1 MRSLAVFLIAT
12 LVAPAQQAPV
22 SPAAPSQP
30 APVQPGTP
38 APAQPAPQP
47 SATAQP
53 PVGAGADARMNFAVQ
68 DASAPWAGSGAW
80 MRRIFSPG
88 DTRVTIQPPVRLKD
102 YVVDGKL
109 VLSLKN
115 YLDLVLANNTDIAIQ
130 RLSIEVPKNAIQ
142 RAFSIF
148 DPTVTSN
155 FNATRSNQPAI
166 NQLQGANVVSQLN
179 QPLNTRFQQLLPT
192 STTVFTQLNWS
203 KLSTNDQFAIYN
215 PAYTTTWQMGF
226 TQPLWRG
233 RGPYITKIGITIARA
248 AKRQQ
253 DYNVRDAIMRL
264 LVTAEQAYWDVVS
277 ARENLKVNQEAL
289 KLAEAALER
298 TNREIELG
306 ATSELERFQP
316 EQNAATARINV
327 TRTEYQLRAF
337 EDALR
342 RQIGA
347 DLDPDV
353 RDLPIVLTEDVTKL
367 PEPVLYDREQ
377 LVRTAL
383 ENRPD
388 IKAQKIALDIND
400 LQIRNALN
408 SIKPLFN
415 LTGSYQTFGRGGPG
429 FTRVGGA
436 PVFVPGNA
444 WDAWSMM
451 FGFNYNTF
459 SFGLQLQLPLRDRAG
474 SANLADAVV
483 NKRLAALRERS
494 LEQQIRQEVLNAI
507 TNVESSR
514 EGVRLAQIAVD
525 YARKRVEADQK
536 RYDLGVI
543 NIFFLLSAQNDL
555 ATAQSNLVNQ
565 TVNYRRNLL
574 ILQQR
579 LGTLFDDRGIVID

>member
-38 APAQPAPQP
+38 APAQPVPQP

-525 YARKRVEADQK
+525 YAQKRVEADQK

>member
-388 IKAQKIALDIND
+388 IKAQKIALDVND

>member
-47 SATAQP
+47 STTAQP

-68 DASAPWAGSGAW
+68 DASAPWVGSGAW

-148 DPTVTSN
+148 DPTLTSN
-155 FNATRSNQPAI
+155 FSATRTKQPAT
-166 NQLQGANVVSQLN
+166 NQLQGAEVVSQLN

-342 RQIGA
+342 HQIGA

-367 PEPVLYDREQ
+367 PAPIQYDREQ

-388 IKAQKIALDIND
+388 IKAQKIALDVND
-400 LQIRNALN
+400 LQIKNALN

-429 FTRVGGA
+429 HTRIGGA

-483 NKRLAALRERS
+483 NQRLAALRERS
-494 LEQQIRQEVLNAI
+494 LEEQIRQEVLNAI

-525 YARKRVEADQK
+525 YAQKRVEADQK

-565 TVNYRRNLL
+565 MVNYRRNLL

>member
-47 SATAQP
+47 STTAQP

-68 DASAPWAGSGAW
+68 DASAPWVGSGAW

-148 DPTVTSN
+148 DPTLTSN
-155 FNATRSNQPAI
+155 FSATRTKQPAT
-166 NQLQGANVVSQLN
+166 NQLQGAEVVSQLN

-367 PEPVLYDREQ
+367 PAPIQYDREQ

-388 IKAQKIALDIND
+388 IKAQKIALDVND
-400 LQIRNALN
+400 LQIKNALN

-429 FTRVGGA
+429 YTRIGGA

-483 NKRLAALRERS
+483 NQRLAALRERS

-525 YARKRVEADQK
+525 YAQKRVEADQK

-579 LGTLFDDRGIVID
+579 LGTLFEDRGIVID

>member
-47 SATAQP
+47 STTAQP

-68 DASAPWAGSGAW
+68 DASAPWVGSGAW

-148 DPTVTSN
+148 DPTLTSN
-155 FNATRSNQPAI
+155 FSATRTKQPAT
-166 NQLQGANVVSQLN
+166 NQLQGAEVVSQLN

-367 PEPVLYDREQ
+367 PAPIQYDREQ

-388 IKAQKIALDIND
+388 IKAQKIALDVND
-400 LQIRNALN
+400 LQIKNALN

-429 FTRVGGA
+429 YTRIGGA

-483 NKRLAALRERS
+483 NQRLAALRERS

-525 YARKRVEADQK
+525 YAQKRVEADQK

>member
-388 IKAQKIALDIND
+388 IKAQKIALDVND

-525 YARKRVEADQK
+525 YAQKRVEADQK

>member
-12 LVAPAQQAPV
+12 LVAPAQPAPV

-68 DASAPWAGSGAW
+68 DASAPWAGTGAW

-525 YARKRVEADQK
+525 YAQKRVEADQK

>member
-47 SATAQP
+47 STTAQP

-148 DPTVTSN
+148 DPTLTSN
-155 FNATRSNQPAI
+155 FSATRTKQPAT
-166 NQLQGANVVSQLN
+166 NQLQGAEVVSQLN

-367 PEPVLYDREQ
+367 PAPIQYDREQ

-388 IKAQKIALDIND
+388 IKAQKIALDVND
-400 LQIRNALN
+400 LQIKNALN

-429 FTRVGGA
+429 HTRIGGA

-483 NKRLAALRERS
+483 NQRLAALRERS

-525 YARKRVEADQK
+525 YAQKRVEADQK

>member
-68 DASAPWAGSGAW
+68 DASAPWVGSGAW

-166 NQLQGANVVSQLN
+166 NQLQGASVVSQLN

-388 IKAQKIALDIND
+388 IKAQKIALDVND
-400 LQIRNALN
+400 LQIKNALN

-429 FTRVGGA
+429 YTRIGGA

-525 YARKRVEADQK
+525 YAQKRVEADQK

>member
-47 SATAQP
+47 STTAQP

-68 DASAPWAGSGAW
+68 DASAPWVGSGAW

-148 DPTVTSN
+148 DPTLTSN
-155 FNATRSNQPAI
+155 FSATRTKQPAT
-166 NQLQGANVVSQLN
+166 NQLQGAEVVSQLN

-342 RQIGA
+342 HQIGA

-367 PEPVLYDREQ
+367 PAPIQYDREQ

-388 IKAQKIALDIND
+388 IKAQKIELDVND
-400 LQIRNALN
+400 LQIKNALN

-429 FTRVGGA
+429 HTRIGGA

-483 NKRLAALRERS
+483 NQRLAALRERS
-494 LEQQIRQEVLNAI
+494 LEEQIRQEVLNAI

-525 YARKRVEADQK
+525 YAQKRVEADQK

-565 TVNYRRNLL
+565 MVNYRRNLL

>member
-1 MRSLAVFLIAT
+1 MRSLAIFLVTA
-12 LVAPAQQAPV
+12 LVVPAQQAPMAGAL
-22 SPAAPSQP
+22 SAPKEAVQ
-30 APVQPGTP
+30 QPGTP
-38 APAQPAPQP
+38 AQPAPGP
-47 SATAQP
+47 STTAQP
-53 PVGAGADARMNFAVQ
+53 PVGAGAEARMNFSVH
-68 DASAPWAGSGAW
+68 DASAPWVGSGAW
-80 MRRIFSPG
+80 MRRVFSPG

-109 VLSLKN
+109 VLSLKS

-148 DPTVTSN
+148 DPLVTSN

-166 NQLQGANVVSQLN
+166 NQLQGAAVVSQLN
-179 QPLNTRFQQLLPT
+179 QPLNSRFQQLLPT

-203 KLSTNDQFAIYN
+203 KLSTNDQFALYN

-233 RGPYITKIGITIARA
+233 RGAYITKLPITIARA

-253 DYNVRDAIMRL
+253 DYNVRDAIIRL
-264 LVTAEQAYWDVVS
+264 IVAAEQAYWDVIS
-277 ARENLKVNQEAL
+277 ARENLKVNMEAL

-327 TRTEYQLRAF
+327 TRTEYQLRQF

-347 DLDPDV
+347 DIDPDV
-353 RDLPIVLTEDVTKL
+353 RNLPIVLTEDVSRPPD
-367 PEPVLYDREQ
+367 PEQYDREKLVQ
-377 LVRTAL
+377 LAM
-383 ENRPD
+383 EKRPD
-388 IKAQKIALDIND
+388 LMAQRIGLDIND
-400 LQIRNALN
+400 LQIKNALN
-408 SIKPLFN
+408 GIKPVLN

-429 FTRVGGA
+429 FSRIGGV
-436 PVFVPGNA
+436 PVFVPGGA

-459 SFGLQLQLPLRDRAG
+459 SFGVQLQLPLRDRNAA
-474 SANLADAVV
+474 ANLADAVV
-483 NKRLAALRERS
+483 NKKLAALRERS

-525 YARKRVEADQK
+525 YARKRAEADQK

-565 TVNYRRNLL
+565 TVNYKRNLL
-574 ILQQR
+574 VLQQR
-579 LGTLFDDRGIVID
+579 LGTLLEERGIVID

>member
-47 SATAQP
+47 STTAQP

-68 DASAPWAGSGAW
+68 DASAPWVGSGAW

-388 IKAQKIALDIND
+388 IKAQKIALDVND

-525 YARKRVEADQK
+525 YAQKRVEADQK

>member
-1 MRSLAVFLIAT
+1 MRSLVVFLVSA
-12 LVAPAQQAPV
+12 LVVPAQQAPV
-22 SPAAPSQP
+22 TPAAPAQP

-38 APAQPAPQP
+38 APQQQPVP
-47 SATAQP
+47 STTAQP
-53 PVGAGADARMNFAVQ
+53 PVGAGAEARMNFAVH
-68 DASAPWAGSGAW
+68 DASAPWVGSPAW
-80 MRRIFSPG
+80 MRRVFSPG

-102 YVVDGKL
+102 FVVDGKL

-148 DPTVTSN
+148 DPTITSN
-155 FNATRSNQPAI
+155 FNATRSSQPAI
-166 NQLQGANVVSQLN
+166 NQLQGAQVVSQLN

-203 KLSTNDQFAIYN
+203 KLSTNDQFALYN

-248 AKRQQ
+248 TRRQQ
-253 DYNVRDAIMRL
+253 DFNVRDAIMRL

-277 ARENLKVNQEAL
+277 ARENLKVNLEAL

-353 RDLPIVLTEDVTKL
+353 RDLPIVLTEDVSKM
-367 PEPVLYDREQ
+367 PEPVTYDREKLVQ
-377 LVRTAL
+377 LAL

-388 IKAQKIALDIND
+388 IKAQKLALDIND
-400 LQIRNALN
+400 LQIQNALN
-408 SIKPLFN
+408 SIKPVFN

-429 FTRVGGA
+429 FQRVGGT
-436 PVFVPGNA
+436 PIFIPGTA

-451 FGFNYNTF
+451 FGFNYNTY
-459 SFGLQLQLPLRDRAG
+459 SFGFQLQLPLRDRAG
-474 SANLADAVV
+474 AANLADAVV

-525 YARKRVEADQK
+525 YAQKRVEADQK

-579 LGTLFDDRGIVID
+579 LGTLLEDRGIVID

>member
-47 SATAQP
+47 STTAQP

-68 DASAPWAGSGAW
+68 DASAPWVGSGAW

-148 DPTVTSN
+148 DPTLTSN
-155 FNATRSNQPAI
+155 FSATRTKQPAT
-166 NQLQGANVVSQLN
+166 NQLQGAEVVSQLN

-327 TRTEYQLRAF
+327 TRTEYQLWAF

-367 PEPVLYDREQ
+367 PAPIQYDREQ

-388 IKAQKIALDIND
+388 IKAQKIALDVND
-400 LQIRNALN
+400 LQIKNALN

-429 FTRVGGA
+429 YTRIGGA

-483 NKRLAALRERS
+483 NQRLAALRERS

-525 YARKRVEADQK
+525 YAQKRVEADQK

>member
-388 IKAQKIALDIND
+388 IKAQKIALDVND

-483 NKRLAALRERS
+483 NKRLAALSERS

-525 YARKRVEADQK
+525 YAQKRVEADQK

>member
-47 SATAQP
+47 STTAQP

-166 NQLQGANVVSQLN
+166 NQLQGASVVSQLN

-388 IKAQKIALDIND
+388 IKAQKIALDVND

-429 FTRVGGA
+429 HTRIGGA

-525 YARKRVEADQK
+525 YAQKRVEADQK

>member
-1 MRSLAVFLIAT
+1 MRSLVVFLVST
-12 LVAPAQQAPV
+12 LVVPAQQAPV
-22 SPAAPSQP
+22 TPAAPTQP
-30 APVQPGTP
+30 APTQPGTP
-38 APAQPAPQP
+38 APAQPIP
-47 SATAQP
+47 STTAQP
-53 PVGAGADARMNFAVQ
+53 PVGAGAETRMSFAVQ
-68 DASAPWAGSGAW
+68 DASAPWVGSGAW

-102 YVVDGKL
+102 YVVNGKL

-148 DPTVTSN
+148 DPTITSS

-166 NQLQGANVVSQLN
+166 NQLQGAQVVSQLN

-192 STTVFTQLNWS
+192 STSIFTQLNWS
-203 KLSTNDQFAIYN
+203 KLSTNDQFALFN

-248 AKRQQ
+248 TKRQQ

-264 LVTAEQAYWDVVS
+264 LVTAEQAYWDVIS
-277 ARENLKVNQEAL
+277 ARENLKVNRDAL

-353 RDLPIVLTEDVTKL
+353 RDLPIELTEDVTKM
-367 PEPVLYDREQ
+367 PEPIVYDREK
-377 LVRTAL
+377 LVQIAL

-388 IKAQKIALDIND
+388 YKAQKIALDIND
-400 LQIRNALN
+400 LQIKNALN
-408 SIKPLFN
+408 SIKPVFN

-429 FTRVGGA
+429 YSRASGA

-451 FGFNYNTF
+451 FGFNFNTY
-459 SFGLQLQLPLRDRAG
+459 SLGLQLQLPLRDRAG
-474 SANLADAVV
+474 AANLADAVV

-494 LEQQIRQEVLNAI
+494 LEQQIRQDVLNAI

-543 NIFFLLSAQNDL
+543 NIFFLLASQNDL
-555 ATAQSNLVNQ
+555 ATAESNLVNQ
-565 TVNYRRNLL
+565 LVNYRRNLL

-579 LGTLFDDRGIVID
+579 LGTLFDERGIVID